1 MPSSSEAGASP
12 VLSTS
17 EPEQV
22 PSAANPDIN
31 YGEVERRK
39 RQGQEAREEAR
50 RKADEER
57 ARDRERNRPE
67 LRGII
72 RPPAALNELHS
83 SDSDM
88 KHDYVV
94 VFGTL
99 PPSGMTEAEQEE
111 AIRDRLHEDLKPAGL
126 FGMGIG
132 ATRENESRES
142 RLDYLKEYLKNDIR
156 VDGRWVKKDWK

>member
-1 MPSSSEAGASP
+1 
-12 VLSTS
+12 
-17 EPEQV
+17 
-22 PSAANPDIN
+22 
-31 YGEVERRK
+31 
-39 RQGQEAREEAR
+39 
-50 RKADEER
+50 
-57 ARDRERNRPE
+57 
-67 LRGII
+67 
-72 RPPAALNELHS
+72 
-83 SDSDM
+83 M

-142 RLDYLKEYLKNDIR
+142 RLAYLKEYLKNDIR